1 MSWLAFDNPS
11 EVIPLQDLKPHN
23 SGEHCGCRPEWDEG
37 ILIHNAFDGREAF
50 ERGERRP
57 S

>member
-11 EVIPLQDLKPHN
+11 EVIPLYDMKPHA
-23 SGEHCGCRPEWDEG
+23 SGEHCGCRPEWDDG
-37 ILIHNAFDGREAF
+37 ILIHNAHDGREAF
-50 ERGERRP
+50 ERGERKV